1 MGVAFGWG
9 RGLHWGAWLCV
20 TSLFRAL
27 ELGAEES
34 GAPLKR
40 AELDPHLVPPLGL
53 VWGYGGGIWG
63 GALGEALRYGG
74 SGVWGHWGG
83 LGGSMGYGVAQRR
96 GVMRDHRGMW
106 GYGGGTWDMGWLWG
120 VFGGGLGDL
129 GGGMGEWGDAGM
141 GGDMGGSLDHGVVM
155 GISGGVVGG
164 Q

>member
-1 MGVAFGWG
+1 M
-9 RGLHWGAWLCV
+9 HWGAWLCV

-40 AELDPHLVPPLGL
+40 PELDPHLVPPLGL
-53 VWGYGGGIWG
+53 VWDYGGGIWG